1 LLQDGRDM
9 FWSMAPLVVACIA
22 LAGLVGMC
30 SFAPTGPK
38 SGTTPSYDAAAALRS
53 DAETLG
59 FPIRLPTLPQGWRSN
74 SGARNGL
81 EAGRTDPATGQPVLA
96 KVSTV
101 GYLTPKGMYVSL
113 TQSNADEDK
122 LVRSI
127 HPDVYPTGT
136 QDVAGQKWIVY
147 EGGSADDGAA
157 EPVWTTTLTGQG
169 GSTQIAVTG
178 AGSPDDFRTL
188 ATAVQTQTPLPTKR

>member
-1 LLQDGRDM
+1 M

-30 SFAPTGPK
+30 SFAPTGPR
-38 SGTTPSYDAAAALRS
+38 SGTAPSYDAAAALRA

-59 FPIRLPTLPQGWRSN
+59 FPIRMPALPQGWKPN

-81 EAGRTDPATGQPVLA
+81 EGGRTDPATGQPALA

-101 GYLTPKGMYVSL
+101 GYLTPTGMYVSL

-127 HPDVYPTGT
+127 HPEMYPTGA

-147 EGGSADDGAA
+147 EGDGD
-157 EPVWTTTLTGQG
+157 EPVWTTRLTGQG

-178 AGSPDDFRTL
+178 AGSPEEFRTL
-188 ATAVQTQTPLPTKR
+188 ATATQTQSPLPDKR

>member
-1 LLQDGRDM
+1 M

-38 SGTTPSYDAAAALRS
+38 SGKVPTYDSVTALKS
-53 DAETLG
+53 DAQTLG
-59 FPIRLPTLPQGWRSN
+59 FPIRLPALPQGWQAN

-81 EAGRTDPATGQPVLA
+81 DGGRTDPATGRSVKAL
-96 KVSTV
+96 VSTV
-101 GYLTPKGMYVSL
+101 GYLTPTGMYLSL
-113 TQSNADEDK
+113 TQSDADEDK
-122 LVRSI
+122 LVASL
-127 HPDVYPTGT
+127 HPGMYPTGT

-157 EPVWTTTLTGQG
+157 EPVWTTRLTGQG
-169 GSTQIAVTG
+169 GSTQLAITG
-178 AGSPDDFRTL
+178 AGSSDQFRTL
-188 ATAVQTQTPLPTKR
+188 ATATQTQSPLPDKR